1 MRLPDYFVVVPGVV
15 GTGVVVLGVV
25 GVGVVVV
32 VPVPVDDPVDELV
45 DGVTVDGTVAVPV
58 PVVVGLFTV
67 GVRVGARNIRPSK
80 TRPITS
86 NTPAIVE
93 PLDRAVEF
101 TVTRSVSNGG
111 VVFIVDLARR
121 SSGPGE

>member
-1 MRLPDYFVVVPGVV
+1 MVVPGVV

>member
-1 MRLPDYFVVVPGVV
+1 MVVPGVV
-15 GTGVVVLGVV
+15 GAGVVVLGVV

-32 VPVPVDDPVDELV
+32 VPEPTPVEEPVDELV
-45 DGVTVDGTVAVPV
+45 DGVVVDDGAVAVPV
-58 PVVVGLFTV
+58 PVVAGLLTV

-80 TRPITS
+80 TRPMTR

-93 PLDRAVEF
+93 PLDRAVEL

-121 SSGPGE
+121 SSGPGV